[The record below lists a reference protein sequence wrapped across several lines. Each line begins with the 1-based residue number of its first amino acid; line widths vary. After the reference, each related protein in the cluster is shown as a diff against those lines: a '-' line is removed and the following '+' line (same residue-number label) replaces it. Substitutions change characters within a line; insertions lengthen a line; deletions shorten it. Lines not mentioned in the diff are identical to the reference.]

1 LTACG
6 GSNVSVVAGL
16 SRLPPRLRIR
26 PAVWRGALSLLSAAV
41 LWELVARYLIKSPL
55 FFAPLSAVMAAM
67 IRMWS
72 EGTLQQDIIVS
83 LQTFVVGFVAG
94 SIAAIVIGVIMAS
107 SEWLRDFLDPWISAM
122 YATPFIALAPLFTL
136 WFGIGLL
143 AHSAVVFVVVFFPVL
158 INTFA
163 GLTTTDA
170 VLIEVI
176 RSFNASNAQVFSKV
190 RFPAALP
197 FIVTGLR
204 LGVARGLVGVVVAE
218 MFGSSAGLGFRILV
232 AGQAFDTASLFV
244 GILLLALAGVIGVE
258 LLKYVERQL
267 APWRFQEMRQ

>member
-1 LTACG
+1 
-6 GSNVSVVAGL
+6 V
-16 SRLPPRLRIR
+16 PRKLRVR
-26 PAVWRGALSLLSAAV
+26 PAIWRGALSLLSAAV
-41 LWELVARYLIKSPL
+41 LWEVVARYVIKSPL
-55 FFAPLSAVMAAM
+55 FFAPLSAVLGAM
-67 IRMWS
+67 IKMWS
-72 EGTLQQDIIVS
+72 DGTLQNDVSVS
-83 LQTFVVGFVAG
+83 LTTFVVGFT
-94 SIAAIVIGVIMAS
+94 AASLAAVLVGVIMAS

-176 RSFNASNAQVFSKV
+176 RSFNASNWQVFAKV

-218 MFGSSAGLGFRILV
+218 MFGSSAGIGYRILV
-232 AGQAFDTASLFV
+232 SGQAFDTASLFV
-244 GILLLALAGVIGVE
+244 GILLLAIAGVVGVE
-258 LLKYVERQL
+258 LLKYVEMKL
-267 APWRFQEMRQ
+267 APWRFQEKSE

>member
-1 LTACG
+1 
-6 GSNVSVVAGL
+6 VSVVVGR
-16 SRLPPRLRIR
+16 SWVPRKLRIR
-26 PAVWRGALSLLSAAV
+26 PAIWRGALSLLAAAA
-41 LWELVARYLIKSPL
+41 LWEIVARYVVKSPL
-55 FFAPLSAVMAAM
+55 FFAPLSAVIGAM
-67 IRMWS
+67 IKMWS
-72 EGTLQQDIIVS
+72 DGTLQTDIMVS
-83 LQTFVVGFVAG
+83 LQTFVVGFVTA
-94 SIAAIVIGVIMAS
+94 SLAAIVVGVIMAS
-107 SEWLRDFLDPWISAM
+107 SEWLRDFIDPWISAM

-163 GLTTTDA
+163 GLTTTDT

-176 RSFNASNAQVFSKV
+176 RSFNASKWQTFAKV
-190 RFPAALP
+190 RFPAAVP

-204 LGVARGLVGVVVAE
+204 LGLARGLVGVVVAE

-232 AGQAFDTASLFV
+232 SGQAFDTASLFV

-258 LLKYVERQL
+258 LLKYLERQL
-267 APWRFQEMRQ
+267 APWRFQENPND